1 VWLRRLRYVLGEV
14 RVPSQAT
21 SKRAPEE
28 TRDRAE
34 RGSAVRGSDQRAS
47 SPKRVPSP
55 PPWRDTQSQLDQ
67 SAQRILPVH
76 CLAPDIS
83 DFREAVGG
91 VGDVEVA
98 GVQIFGELVPLQRS

>member
-1 VWLRRLRYVLGEV
+1 MDEKFTVVRAPFTDCVGEV

-28 TRDRAE
+28 THDRAE

-55 PPWRDTQSQLDQ
+55 PPCARCQSQQ
-67 SAQRILPVH
+67 CYTSARSEFFFFIASAQMSPTFAKRSGA
-76 CLAPDIS
+76 LAM
-83 DFREAVGG
+83 
-91 VGDVEVA
+91 
-98 GVQIFGELVPLQRS
+98 LK